1 MNRPSV
7 LPDGMKLVGDVEGEG
22 DLAVLGTIEG
32 DVRID
37 GALVIETSGVLKGQ
51 VHARNLVVR
60 GVLVGDGSAA
70 DTVRVE
76 PGARM
81 VGDARAPRVSIID
94 GALFRGRVEM
104 SGDSSPR
111 VLRSTPRR
119 RSSAGDVASP
129 SSAGLH
135 TSPGSHATLPG
146 FAPEGSTEEQEPTRI
161 TIPVP
166 ALAVAPPSVHS
177 AQPPHDVSLA
187 QPAMPS
193 VRRGPPVPS
202 LPALRR
208 TEARRTEH

>member
-7 LPDGMKLVGDVEGEG
+7 LPDGMKLVGDVEGDG
-22 DLAVLGTIEG
+22 DLAVLGIIEG

-51 VHARNLVVR
+51 VHATNVIVR

-76 PGARM
+76 PGGRM

-104 SGDSSPR
+104 SGEASPR
-111 VLRSTPRR
+111 VVRSTARR
-119 RSSAGDVASP
+119 RSTAGDLAAP
-129 SSAGLH
+129 SSAGLL
-135 TSPGSHATLPG
+135 TSPGTHATLPG
-146 FAPEGSTEEQEPTRI
+146 FAPAAQSEPPPRI
-161 TIPVP
+161 TIPAP
-166 ALAVAPPSVHS
+166 PPTAAPPSEHPPRES
-177 AQPPHDVSLA
+177 ALAQPPTPH
-187 QPAMPS
+187 
-193 VRRGPPVPS
+193 VRRGPPVPT
-202 LPALRR
+202 LPALKR

>member
-37 GALVIETSGVLKGQ
+37 GALVVEASGVLKGHA
-51 VHARNLVVR
+51 HARSLIVR
-60 GVLVGDGSAA
+60 GVLVGDGSAV

-104 SGDSSPR
+104 SGDAPPR
-111 VLRSTPRR
+111 VVRSTPRR
-119 RSSAGDVASP
+119 RSTAGEIAAP
-129 SSAGLH
+129 SSAGAL
-135 TSPGSHATLPG
+135 TSPGSLAGVTSPGAHTTLPG
-146 FAPEGSTEEQEPTRI
+146 FAPAAPIEPPP
-161 TIPVP
+161 PVVV
-166 ALAVAPPSVHS
+166 VAAP
-177 AQPPHDVSLA
+177 
-187 QPAMPS
+187 
-193 VRRGPPVPS
+193 VRRGPPNPS

>member
-37 GALVIETSGVLKGQ
+37 GALVIETTGVLRGQ
-51 VHARNLVVR
+51 VHARTVTVR

-94 GALFRGRVEM
+94 GALFRGRIEM
-104 SGDSSPR
+104 TGDVSPR
-111 VLRSTPRR
+111 VSRPPPRR
-119 RSSAGDVASP
+119 RTSSGDLSSP
-129 SSAGLH
+129 SSAGML
-135 TSPGSHATLPG
+135 TSPGLHATLPG
-146 FAPEGSTEEQEPTRI
+146 FAPERDSEAPPPI
-161 TIPVP
+161 TIN
-166 ALAVAPPSVHS
+166 APPRVEAASPITAS
-177 AQPPHDVSLA
+177 SPPA
-187 QPAMPS
+187 
-193 VRRGPPVPS
+193 VRRGPPAPN

-208 TEARRTEH
+208 TEARRTEN